1 MFLSDDR
8 SDAELLSA
16 VPDVLCITEMLKAT
30 PRMED
35 GQRVI
40 YIEASNEAVDH
51 QGEVVMAKALADSA
65 DYYLRHGNL
74 DIDHYTLI
82 GPRMGIKDSNLYEI
96 GRPTDVTSREGKT
109 FVKGVVYSG
118 TGPAAEQANIF
129 WSSLT
134 DINPPQR
141 WYPSVGGAIPAGGKV
156 VEIDPQTNKR
166 RVMVKS
172 TRWTNIG
179 FSKTPVNPAVPTVST
194 VPFGALVKSW
204 AGGGIDFTDFAKT
217 LTAGYGT
224 DSAALAGGSS
234 LRRQSLHGAVISYVE
249 FRDSLLSDLQ
259 SKAAG
264 GNPTSRDLI
273 AFAASNYGVDLD
285 TASRYVARF
294 LSDAMANSSIRS
306 IHKSFNGELQ

>member
-1 MFLSDDR
+1 MFSSADQPTDD
-8 SDAELLSA
+8 ELLAS

-30 PRMED
+30 PRVED
-35 GQRVI
+35 GQRII

-51 QGEVVMAKALADSA
+51 QGEVVLAKALADSA

-74 DIDHYTLI
+74 DIDHYTLV
-82 GPRMGIKDSNLYEI
+82 GPRMGIRDSNLYEI
-96 GRPTDVTSREGKT
+96 GRPAEVTSRDGKT
-109 FVKGVVYSG
+109 FVKGIVYSG

-156 VEIDPQTNKR
+156 VEFDPKTNKR
-166 RVMVKS
+166 RVMVKA

-194 VPFGALVKSW
+194 APFGALVKSW
-204 AGGGIDFTDFAKT
+204 SADGIDFDAFNKA

-224 DSAALAGGSS
+224 DSATLAGGGALST
-234 LRRQSLHGAVISYVE
+234 QSLHGVPLSYVE
-249 FRDSLLSDLQ
+249 FRDSMLEDL
-259 SKAAG
+259 KAGSVGA
-264 GNPTSRDLI
+264 NPSSRDLVMQ
-273 AFAASNYGVDLD
+273 ASRLYGIDLD
-285 TASRYVARF
+285 TAANYVSRF
-294 LSDAMANSSIRS
+294 LRDARAVASVRS
-306 IHKSFNGELQ
+306 IHKAR

>member
-1 MFLSDDR
+1 MFSAAVQRSDD
-8 SDAELLSA
+8 ELLGL
-16 VPDVLCITEMLKAT
+16 VPDVLCITDMLKAT
-30 PRMED
+30 PRVED

-51 QGEVVMAKALADSA
+51 QGEVVMAKALSDSA

-82 GPRMGIKDSNLYEI
+82 GPRMGLRDSNLYEI
-96 GRPTDVTSREGKT
+96 GRPLEVSSRDGKT

-129 WSSLT
+129 WSSMT

-156 VEIDPQTNKR
+156 VEFDQKTQKR
-166 RVMVKS
+166 RVMVKA

-179 FSKTPVNPAVPTVST
+179 FSKTPVNPSVPTVST
-194 VPFGALVKSW
+194 VPFGALAKSW
-204 AGGGIDFTDFAKT
+204 TADGIDFSKA

-224 DSAALAGGSS
+224 DSAALAGGAA
-234 LRRQSLHGAVISYVE
+234 LRQQSLHGAPISSYVE
-249 FRDSLLSDLQ
+249 FRDSILQ
-259 SKAAG
+259 ALKSGAAG
-264 GNPTSRDLI
+264 ASPGARDLVTYASRALGI
-273 AFAASNYGVDLD
+273 DPDRAADFVERFLGDVRAASAV
-285 TASRYVARF
+285 
-294 LSDAMANSSIRS
+294 RS
-306 IHKSFNGELQ
+306 IHKSRQE

>member
-1 MFLSDDR
+1 MFSAADQQSDN
-8 SDAELLSA
+8 ELLGS
-16 VPDVLCITEMLKAT
+16 VPDVLCITDMLKAT

-35 GQRVI
+35 GQRII
-40 YIEASNEAVDH
+40 YIEASNEAIDH
-51 QGEVVMAKALADSA
+51 EGEVVMAKALADSA

-96 GRPTDVTSREGKT
+96 GRPLEVNSRDGKT

-141 WYPSVGGAIPAGGKV
+141 WYPSVGGAIPPGGKV
-156 VEIDPQTNKR
+156 VDFDPATQKR
-166 RVMVKS
+166 RVMVKA
-172 TRWTNIG
+172 TRWLNIG

-194 VPFGALVKSW
+194 VSFDALAKAW
-204 AGGGIDFTDFAKT
+204 AADGIDLMKA

-224 DSAALAGGSS
+224 DSAALAGGGA
-234 LRRQSLHGAVISYVE
+234 LRRQSLHGAPISYVE
-249 FRDSLLSDLQ
+249 FRDSILKDL
-259 SKAAG
+259 KTNVAG
-264 GNPTSRDLI
+264 ENPTSRNLVTYASSAYGIDLNT
-273 AFAASNYGVDLD
+273 AAD
-285 TASRYVARF
+285 YVARF
-294 LSDAMANSSIRS
+294 LRDEQAASAVRS
-306 IHKSFNGELQ
+306 INKSRQE

>member
-1 MFLSDDR
+1 MFPPADYHSDD
-8 SDAELLSA
+8 ELLLAS
-16 VPDVLCITEMLKAT
+16 VPDVLCITDMLKAT

-82 GPRMGIKDSNLYEI
+82 GPRMGIKDANLYEI
-96 GRPTDVTSREGKT
+96 GRPLEVKSRDGKT

-118 TGPAAEQANIF
+118 TGPAAEQANNF

-156 VEIDPQTNKR
+156 VEIDPKTQRR

-179 FSKTPVNPAVPTVST
+179 FSKTPVNQAVPTVST
-194 VPFGALVKSW
+194 VPFGALTKSW
-204 AGGGIDFTDFAKT
+204 SADGIDLAKA

-224 DSAALAGGSS
+224 DVAALQGGGA
-234 LRRQSLHGAVISYVE
+234 LRRQSLFGAPISSYVE
-249 FRDSLLSDLQ
+249 FRDALLRDLQ
-259 SKAAG
+259 SGAAG
-264 GNPTSRDLI
+264 GNPSSRALV
-273 AFAASNYGVDLD
+273 AHAAQAYGMNP
-285 TASRYVARF
+285 SRAADYLERF
-294 LSDAMANSSIRS
+294 LGDAQATASIRS
-306 IHKSFNGELQ
+306 IHRSRQE

>member
-1 MFLSDDR
+1 MFSAADQRSDD
-8 SDAELLSA
+8 ELLGL
-16 VPDVLCITEMLKAT
+16 VPDVLCITDMLKAT
-30 PRMED
+30 PRVED

-82 GPRMGIKDSNLYEI
+82 GPRMGLRDSNLYEI
-96 GRPTDVTSREGKT
+96 GRPLEVSSRDGKT

-129 WSSLT
+129 WSSMT

-156 VEIDPQTNKR
+156 VEIDAKTQKR
-166 RVMVKS
+166 RVMVKA

-179 FSKTPVNPAVPTVST
+179 FSKTPVNPSVPTVST
-194 VPFGALVKSW
+194 VPFGALAKSW
-204 AGGGIDFTDFAKT
+204 TADGIDFSKA

-224 DSAALAGGSS
+224 DSAVLAGGAA
-234 LRRQSLHGAVISYVE
+234 LRQQSLHGAPISSYVE
-249 FRDSLLSDLQ
+249 FRDSILQALKSGAAGASPGARDLVTYA
-259 SKAAG
+259 SRALGIDPDKAADFVERFLG
-264 GNPTSRDLI
+264 DVR
-273 AFAASNYGVDLD
+273 AASAV
-285 TASRYVARF
+285 
-294 LSDAMANSSIRS
+294 RS
-306 IHKSFNGELQ
+306 IHKSRQE

>member
-1 MFLSDDR
+1 MLSSADHRSDD
-8 SDAELLSA
+8 ELLAS

-30 PRMED
+30 PRIED
-35 GQRVI
+35 GQRII

-51 QGEVVMAKALADSA
+51 KGEVVLAKALSDSA

-82 GPRMGIKDSNLYEI
+82 GPRLGMKDSNLYEI
-96 GRPTDVTSREGKT
+96 GRPAEVSVRDGKT

-156 VEIDPQTNKR
+156 VDFDPKTQKR
-166 RVMVKS
+166 RVMVKA

-179 FSKTPVNPAVPTVST
+179 FSKTPVNPSVPTVST
-194 VPFGALVKSW
+194 VPFGALAKSW
-204 AGGGIDFTDFAKT
+204 SADGIDFFEFNKA

-224 DSAALAGGSS
+224 DSASLSGGSA
-234 LRRQSLHGAVISYVE
+234 LRMQSLHGAPHSYVE
-249 FRDSLLSDLQ
+249 FRDSMLQDLK
-259 SKAAG
+259 SGAAG
-264 GNPTSRDLI
+264 ANPKSRDLVTH
-273 AFAASNYGVDLD
+273 ASRAYGIDLD
-285 TASRYVARF
+285 TAADYVGRF
-294 LSDAMANSSIRS
+294 LRDAQAAASVRS
-306 IHKSFNGELQ
+306 IHQSRQE

>member
-1 MFLSDDR
+1 MLSTADLRADD
-8 SDAELLSA
+8 ELLAS
-16 VPDVLCITEMLKAT
+16 VPDVLCITDMLKAT

-82 GPRMGIKDSNLYEI
+82 GPRMGIRESNLYEI
-96 GRPTDVTSREGKT
+96 GRPLEVKARDGKT
-109 FVKGVVYSG
+109 FVKGVIYSG
-118 TGPAAEQANIF
+118 TGPAAEQANNF

-156 VEIDPQTNKR
+156 VEFDPDTQKR
-166 RVMVKS
+166 RVMVKA

-194 VPFGALVKSW
+194 VPFGALTKSW
-204 AGGGIDFTDFAKT
+204 SADGIDFAKA

-224 DSAALAGGSS
+224 DAAALSGGAA
-234 LRRQSLHGAVISYVE
+234 LRRQSLFGASISSYAE
-249 FRDSLLSDLQ
+249 FRDAILRDLQ
-259 SKAAG
+259 SGAAG
-264 GNPTSRDLI
+264 RDPGSRALVAHAAQAYGLDLSH
-273 AFAASNYGVDLD
+273 AAD
-285 TASRYVARF
+285 YVERF
-294 LSDAMANSSIRS
+294 LRDAQAAAAVRS
-306 IHKSFNGELQ
+306 LHRSRQE